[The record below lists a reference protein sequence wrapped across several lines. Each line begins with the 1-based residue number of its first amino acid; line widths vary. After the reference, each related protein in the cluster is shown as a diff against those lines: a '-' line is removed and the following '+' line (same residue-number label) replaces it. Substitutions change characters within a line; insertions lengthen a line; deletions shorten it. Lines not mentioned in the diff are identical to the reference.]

1 MRCQISWASLCQL
14 QRPTGVVLFPFAGNR
29 KEPQHHGPC
38 RTRWAGIISRVSTRR
53 VSKRFSTVHRHGS
66 QNIKTPGY
74 IHVTM
79 VLKKF
84 EKVKYLCPRKLPVF
98 NGNRGLFKVFEIT
111 GMHCSLLLICFSK
124 EAWNRQFSGSETF
137 EEQTPAVANKI
148 FLFLKPQSKV
158 TSLNCY

>member
-1 MRCQISWASLCQL
+1 MI
-14 QRPTGVVLFPFAGNR
+14 
-29 KEPQHHGPC
+29 
-38 RTRWAGIISRVSTRR
+38 
-53 VSKRFSTVHRHGS
+53 
-66 QNIKTPGY
+66 
-74 IHVTM
+74 
-79 VLKKF
+79 LKKF

-111 GMHCSLLLICFSK
+111 GMHYSLLLICFSK

>member
-1 MRCQISWASLCQL
+1 MSVVVPTTVAYRRCPLSLCRKQKGTSTPWAL
-14 QRPTGVVLFPFAGNR
+14 QDA
-29 KEPQHHGPC
+29 
-38 RTRWAGIISRVSTRR
+38 WAGIIYRVSTRR

-137 EEQTPAVANKI
+137 EEQTPAVTKKI